1 MSPARLSL
9 STVASPH
16 CRLLFHLAE
25 ESLAEKQRRLSGA
38 AQNQASAIAHRG
50 LEVKAIVPLPVEGEV
65 FFLTFP
71 FIDQAFSQACA
82 ASSPFQGDFERY
94 RDLSSTDG
102 KWPIILAN
110 TCSRL
115 KNSISRRRLFVS
127 KSLHG
132 IDLCRVAG
140 GNVAG
145 HGCDRHQERRD
156 HNQSQQ
162 IVSLNTVEKLREQW
176 HGGKRARN
184 ADHHSDERKHHS
196 LSQH

>member
-1 MSPARLSL
+1 MSAPGDLRLG
-9 STVASPH
+9 PFRW
-16 CRLLFHLAE
+16 RLWTNGMADVTRRSHKLAPP
-25 ESLAEKQRRLSGA
+25 LRPFKGIL
-38 AQNQASAIAHRG
+38 SAIETYHQ
-50 LEVKAIVPLPVEGEV
+50 L
-65 FFLTFP
+65 
-71 FIDQAFSQACA
+71 
-82 ASSPFQGDFERY
+82 
-94 RDLSSTDG
+94 DG

-115 KNSISRRRLFVS
+115 KNSISHRRLFVS

-162 IVSLNTVEKLREQW
+162 IVSLNTVEKPREQW
-176 HGGKRARN
+176 RGGKRARN